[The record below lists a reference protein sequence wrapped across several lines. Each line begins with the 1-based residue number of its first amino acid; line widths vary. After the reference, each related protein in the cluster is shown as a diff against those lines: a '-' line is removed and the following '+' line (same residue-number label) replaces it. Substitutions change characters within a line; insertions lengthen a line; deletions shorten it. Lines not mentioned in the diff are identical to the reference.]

1 MCRWK
6 NYIETR
12 VLLYSLNFLLIEFTV
27 YSVVLLG
34 LWGLELRYFFIY
46 EYALTIGIEENFH
59 LLCVSI
65 A

>member
-1 MCRWK
+1 M
-6 NYIETR
+6 ETS
-12 VLLYSLNFLLIEFTV
+12 VLLYSLNCLLLEFTV

-34 LWGLELRYFFIY
+34 LWDLELLRYFFIY
-46 EYALTIGIEENFH
+46 EYALTIGIEEKFH